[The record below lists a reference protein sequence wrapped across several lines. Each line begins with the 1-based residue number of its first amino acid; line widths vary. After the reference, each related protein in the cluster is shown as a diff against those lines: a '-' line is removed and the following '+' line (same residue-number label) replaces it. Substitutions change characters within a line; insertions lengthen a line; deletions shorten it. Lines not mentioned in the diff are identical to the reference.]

1 MVNAR
6 VGFERVPLP
15 SGSEDVGTIVD
26 HELPLTSLSIGYE
39 SNFCLKKREFI
50 DVASKRAKSYWDSV
64 SACTAGTLTGS
75 VYGHLN
81 VIWSSLLAGDQAD
94 VPLRNVL

>member
-39 SNFCLKKREFI
+39 SNFCLEKREFI
-50 DVASKRAKSYWDSV
+50 DVA
-64 SACTAGTLTGS
+64 
-75 VYGHLN
+75 
-81 VIWSSLLAGDQAD
+81 
-94 VPLRNVL
+94 